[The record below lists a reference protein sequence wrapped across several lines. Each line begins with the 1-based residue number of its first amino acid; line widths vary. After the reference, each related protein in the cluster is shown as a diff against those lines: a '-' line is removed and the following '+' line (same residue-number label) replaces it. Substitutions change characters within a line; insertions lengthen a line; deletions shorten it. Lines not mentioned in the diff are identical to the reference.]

1 MKQTRCSGFSAS
13 SLAALMIAAALWL
26 GASGGALAEIQV
38 TAEVSRDVVTIG
50 ANLTYTIQI
59 SSTENIDT
67 RLLNIEKM
75 PSFEGLRLV
84 SSSPNVANRMQFVNG
99 AGSYSCTL
107 AWSLAA
113 EKEGTGTIGAGEIR
127 YGGRKH
133 ALPACQVKVVT
144 AEQAGTLPPELK
156 DKGILPANTDDA
168 SINKQLEGR
177 VFARLLISNPNPYLQ
192 ETVVVSCAVY
202 GDSMDLLRL
211 MMNFG
216 WNPPAWGD
224 FFVEPVDLGS
234 QLSVRP
240 VPFGGRQYYEVIV
253 AQFLLTP
260 TKVGKTEIPF
270 TQAEARVRVQTGR
283 RSFQDGFDSF
293 GGFPDFF
300 SQTTIPVRMPI
311 KGQTIEVKPLP
322 AEGRPA
328 SFQNAV
334 GQFSFAGR
342 VDRTSMTEDDLLT
355 LRLEV
360 GGQGYLGSIAQPV
373 LPDLPGWSQVGCQ
386 TKTEALGQSKSQGG
400 KKIFEVLLRPEKA
413 GALSIPAIPY
423 SFFDPSKGR
432 YSEQT
437 AGPFNVQVAKG
448 KEQKL
453 IVTGPQG
460 VAGPKPSGAQF
471 FGEQIAYIRTELAG
485 QAASLP
491 LYRQPWYLP
500 LQVLPLILISGA
512 LGIRARRDYLDR
524 HADRLRV
531 RGAGSRARRELREA
545 SAVLRKQ
552 NLDAFYQTLGEALR
566 GYLATK
572 LKRSAAGLTLEE
584 MERSCL
590 EKGVSTEAAAALRT
604 LLETCDQARYVA
616 SVGGETDARETLNR
630 TESLLRELDKARWG
644 K

>member
-1 MKQTRCSGFSAS
+1 MKQARCSGFSAS

-26 GASGGALAEIQV
+26 GASGGAFAEVQV
-38 TAEVSRDVVTIG
+38 TAEISRNVVTIG
-50 ANLTYTIQI
+50 SSLTYTIQI
-59 SSTENIDT
+59 SSSENIDT

-75 PSFEGLRLV
+75 PSFQGLRLV
-84 SSSPNVANRMQFVNG
+84 SSSPNIGNRMQFVNG

-107 AWSLAA
+107 RWSLVA

-127 YGGRKH
+127 YGGRTYP
-133 ALPACQVKVVT
+133 LPAGQVKVVA

-168 SINKQLEGR
+168 NINKQLEGR
-177 VFARLLISNPNPYLQ
+177 LFARLLISNPNPYLQ

-202 GDSMDLLRL
+202 GDEMNLLRQ
-211 MMNFG
+211 MVNFG
-216 WNPPAWGD
+216 WHPPAWGD
-224 FFVEPVDLGS
+224 FFAEQVDLGN

-253 AQFLLTP
+253 TQFLLTP
-260 TKVGKTEIPF
+260 TKVGKTGIPL
-270 TQAEARVRVQTGR
+270 TQAQANILVRTSR
-283 RSFQDGFDSF
+283 PSFEDDFF
-293 GGFPDFF
+293 GGFPDPF
-300 SQTTIPVRMPI
+300 SQRTIPIRMPI
-311 KGQTIEVKPLP
+311 KGQTVEVKPLP
-322 AEGRPA
+322 TEGRPA

-342 VDRTSMTEDDLLT
+342 VDRSSMTEDDLLT

-360 GGQGYLGSIAQPV
+360 GGQGYLGSIAQPA

-400 KKIFEVLLRPEKA
+400 KKVFEVLLRPGKT

-432 YSEQT
+432 YTEQT

-453 IVTGPQG
+453 IVAGPQG
-460 VAGPKPSGAQF
+460 LAAPRPNGAQF

-500 LQVLPLILISGA
+500 LQLLPLILISGA
-512 LGIRARRDYLDR
+512 LGIRARREYLDR

-531 RGAGSRARRELREA
+531 RGAGSRARRELRDA
-545 SAVLRKQ
+545 SAALRKQ
-552 NLDAFYQTLGEALR
+552 DLDAFYQTLGEALI

-590 EKGVSTEAAAALRT
+590 EKGVSAEAAAALRT

-616 SVGGETDARETLNR
+616 SSGGETDAREILSR
-630 TESLLRELDKARWG
+630 TESLLRELDKAGWG

>member
-1 MKQTRCSGFSAS
+1 MKQARCSGFSAS
-13 SLAALMIAAALWL
+13 SLAALVIAAALWL

-38 TAEVSRDVVTIG
+38 TADVSRSVVAIG
-50 ANLTYTIQI
+50 AGLTYTIQI
-59 SSTENIDT
+59 SSTESIDT
-67 RLLNIEKM
+67 RLLSIEKM
-75 PSFEGLRLV
+75 PTFEGLRLV
-84 SSSPNVANRMQFVNG
+84 SSSPNVGNRMQFVNG
-99 AGSYSCTL
+99 AGSYSYTL
-107 AWSLAA
+107 TWSLVA
-113 EKEGTGTIGAGEIR
+113 EKEGTGTIAAGEIR
-127 YGGRKH
+127 YGGRKY
-133 ALPACQVKVVT
+133 ALPAGQVKVMS
-144 AEQAGTLPPELK
+144 AEQAGALPPELK
-156 DKGILPANTDDA
+156 DKDILPANTDDA
-168 SINKQLEGR
+168 NINKQLEGKL
-177 VFARLLISNPNPYLQ
+177 FARLLISNPNPYLQ
-192 ETVVVSCAVY
+192 EIVVVKCAVY

-211 MMNFG
+211 MGRFG
-216 WNPPAWGD
+216 WNPPSWGD
-224 FFVEPVDLGS
+224 FFAEQVDLGN

-240 VPFGGRQYYEVIV
+240 VQFGARQYYEVIV

-270 TQAEARVRVQTGR
+270 SQAQAYIQVRTNR
-283 RSFQDGFDSF
+283 RTFEDDFF
-293 GGFPDFF
+293 GGFPDPF
-300 SQTTIPVRMPI
+300 SQASIPVRMPI
-311 KGQTIEVKPLP
+311 KGQAIEVKPLP
-322 AEGRPA
+322 TEGRPA

-360 GGQGYLGSIAQPV
+360 GGQGYLGSVAQPV
-373 LPDLPGWSQVGCQ
+373 LPDLPGWRQVGCQ
-386 TKTEALGQSKSQGG
+386 TKTEALGQSKSEGG
-400 KKIFEVLLRPEKA
+400 KKIFEILLRPGKA
-413 GALSIPAIPY
+413 GALGIPAIPY

-432 YSEQT
+432 YTEQT
-437 AGPFNVQVAKG
+437 AGPFSIQVAKG
-448 KEQKL
+448 KEQRL
-453 IVTGPQG
+453 IMTGPQG
-460 VAGPKPSGAQF
+460 VVASTPKDAQF

-485 QAASLP
+485 KAASVP

-500 LQVLPLILISGA
+500 LQLLPLLLVGGA
-512 LGIRARRDYLDR
+512 FGIRQRRDYLDR

-545 SAVLRKQ
+545 SAALRKQ

-590 EKGVSTEAAAALRT
+590 EKGVSAEAAAALRT

-616 SVGGETDARETLNR
+616 SGGGETDAREILNR
-630 TESLLRELDKARWG
+630 TESLLRELDKVGWG